1 MKKTK
6 ALMVSLI
13 VCTAFAT
20 TNCHAQGGAA
30 NRGVM
35 NAYSSRTNLKAVPDG
50 NFLVNIEFEG
60 KERLLNLEVKNGAAR
75 CVKSNEPRLQG
86 ASGKFRLLDTGVFLV
101 SLQKQNVTVSQF
113 WIFRMDG
120 SAAIREA
127 PDRGEVQKAIPVK
140 GESLE
145 LPK

>member
-6 ALMVSLI
+6 ALLIGLMVCASFTPAI
-13 VCTAFAT
+13 
-20 TNCHAQGGAA
+20 CHGQGGAA
-30 NRGVM
+30 NGGVM
-35 NAYSSRTNLKAVPDG
+35 NGYSSRTSLKAVPDG
-50 NFLVNIEFEG
+50 NFLVSLEFEG

-86 ASGKFRLLDTGVFLV
+86 ATGQFRMLDTGVFLV
-101 SLQKQNVTVSQF
+101 SLRKQNVTVSQF
-113 WIFRMDG
+113 WIFRTDG

-127 PDRGEVQKAIPVK
+127 PDRGEIQKATPVK
-140 GESLE
+140 GDSLE